1 MGVLRNSIDIARPA
15 TEVFEYCSDQC
26 NELEWTPGP
35 MKSCEK
41 LTDGP
46 VGLGTRYR
54 AEWSGAGSRIVEITR
69 YDHPRSWQASA
80 DSGAIGMVFDA
91 TVQAVPGGSRLVVQT
106 DVRAHGLARLASP
119 LLDRVMQRQRVQSLA
134 AIKRTLEAKPAAA
147 HPSTDPVGR

>member
-1 MGVLRNSIDIARPA
+1 LGVLKNSIDIARPPV
-15 TEVFEYCSDQC
+15 EVFEYCSDQC

-54 AEWSGAGSRIVEITR
+54 AAWSGAGSRIVEITR

-91 TVQAVPGGSRLVVQT
+91 SVEAIPGGSRLVVQT

-147 HPSTDPVGR
+147 DSID